1 MNNSP
6 DYAEMES
13 TIRELNDSE
22 ACLTSLPCPDFVC
35 SGSLTKDEGRIRCDR
50 CGQSVGG
57 PGGEF
62 SILR

>member
-1 MNNSP
+1 MHNNP

-13 TIRELNDSE
+13 TIRELNDSSE
-22 ACLTSLPCPDFVC
+22 CLTSLPCPDLVC
-35 SGSLTKDEGRIRCDR
+35 PGSLTQDGERIRCDQ
-50 CGQSVGG
+50 CGQSVDA